1 MVREYWRELKTLAK
15 ELKEIRKDNKILI
28 ELLKEEDDE
37 FVMISYTMNL
47 ILLLPRNFLVQKLA

>member
-1 MVREYWRELKTLAK
+1 LAK
-15 ELKEIRKDNKILI
+15 ELKEIRKDNEILI
-28 ELLKEEDDE
+28 ELLKEDDDE